1 MLITSSQLGN
11 NMRNDKHWSPWI
23 EVPFDKN
30 GILNTGPLIG
40 VPQRAGVYAIASK
53 KSAGLYVTH
62 YVGRS
67 CRSIRERL
75 RRHLTGQ
82 GNSVVASQLALK
94 KSMPSA
100 PATMWIAYLETDEP
114 KIVEAVYL
122 DTSDLPVCNLIKARL
137 PFGLSE
143 SLLRGAALER

>member
-1 MLITSSQLGN
+1 M
-11 NMRNDKHWSPWI
+11 
-23 EVPFDKN
+23 PFDKTGN
-30 GILNTGPLIG
+30 LNVTVLIR
-40 VPQRAGVYAIASK
+40 VPQGAGVYAIASK
-53 KSAGLYVTH
+53 KSTGLYVTH

-75 RRHLTGQ
+75 RRHLTGH

-94 KSMPSA
+94 KNMPLA
-100 PATMWIAYLETDEP
+100 PASIWIAYLETSEP

-122 DTSDLPVCNLIKARL
+122 DTSDLPICNMIKARL

-143 SLLRGAALER
+143 TLLRGAQLEF

>member
-1 MLITSSQLGN
+1 MQT
-11 NMRNDKHWSPWI
+11 DTHWSPWI
-23 EVPFDKN
+23 EVPFDKTGN
-30 GILNTGPLIG
+30 LNLTVLIR
-40 VPQRAGVYAIASK
+40 VPQGAGVYAIASK
-53 KSAGLYVTH
+53 KSTGLYVTH

-75 RRHLTGQ
+75 RRHLTGH

-94 KSMPSA
+94 KNMPLA
-100 PATMWIAYLETDEP
+100 PASIWIAYLETSEP

-122 DTSDLPVCNLIKARL
+122 DTSDLPICNMIKARL

-143 SLLRGAALER
+143 TLLRGAPLEF

>member
-1 MLITSSQLGN
+1 MH
-11 NMRNDKHWSPWI
+11 NDKQWSPWI

-30 GILNTGPLIG
+30 GNLLTTPLFK
-40 VPQRAGVYAIASK
+40 VPQSAGVYAIASK
-53 KSAGLYVTH
+53 KSTGLYVTH

-75 RRHLTGQ
+75 QRHLTGQ

-94 KSMPSA
+94 KRMPSS
-100 PATMWIAYLETDEP
+100 PASICIAYLETSEP

-122 DTSDLPVCNLIKARL
+122 DTSDLPICNFIKARL

-143 SLLRGAALER
+143 FLLRGATLER